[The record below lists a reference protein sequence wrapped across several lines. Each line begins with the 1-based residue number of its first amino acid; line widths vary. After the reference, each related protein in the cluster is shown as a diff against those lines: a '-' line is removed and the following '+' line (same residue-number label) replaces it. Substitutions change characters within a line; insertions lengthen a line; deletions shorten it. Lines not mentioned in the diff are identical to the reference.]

1 MLRLEPSPRPGGHRP
16 GLLPL
21 LLALLGTTWAGVQ
34 PLQLQEQRVPMPEV
48 LSKKESFLL
57 VSLHNRLR
65 SRVHPPAANMQRMD
79 WSDSLAWEAQARA
92 ALCGA
97 PAPSPASVP
106 RAARHVGWNAQL
118 LPAGSATFVHV
129 VGLWFSEGRQ
139 YSHAAAECAPNAT
152 CARYTQLVWATS
164 SQLGCGRHLCSG
176 AQGELEAFVCAYS
189 PGGNWEVNGKT
200 IVPYKKGAWCSL
212 CTASVSGCFKA
223 WDHAG
228 GLCEVPRNPC
238 RMSCRNHGHLNVSTC
253 HCHCPPG
260 YTGRYCQVRCSVQC
274 VHGRFREEECS
285 CVCDVGF
292 GGAQCATKVRFPFH
306 TCDLRIDGD
315 CFTVSSEADTYY
327 GAKMKCQGKGG
338 VLAQI
343 ESQKV
348 QDILAFYLGRL
359 ETTNEVTDSDF
370 ETRNFWIGEELTERS
385 RKCGTGSQ
393 GWGPTGHQA
402 AGSGQALSPGS
413 GWGLET
419 LGVGPTLAAVAQ
431 GSPTRVPRT
440 PSAGPLGSTSPSPA
454 SPLGSQTTR
463 GLATAWSCRRRPPST
478 GMTSAAKPATATSA
492 SLLASTSPAG
502 TQGPEVQLCPS
513 PASAWAHSPTGPP
526 ALLCRTRAWLGLRP
540 TTKEVSDLAG
550 RRAGYKRG
558 RQRLVEEEGSLG
570 APTPGLLLIR
580 KMGLNQAL
588 KQESRPAGRSA
599 CSGPPRLDP
608 LGQMEA
614 PHPSTVHATKD

>member
-1 MLRLEPSPRPGGHRP
+1 MLRLKPLPRPGGHWP

-34 PLQLQEQRVPMPEV
+34 PVQLQEQRVPMPGA

-65 SRVHPPAANMQRMD
+65 SQVHPPAANMQRMD
-79 WSDSLAWEAQARA
+79 WSDSLARQAQARA

-118 LPAGSATFVHV
+118 LPAGSAAFVYV
-129 VGLWFSEGRQ
+129 VGLWFSEGQQ
-139 YSHAAAECAPNAT
+139 YSLSAAECAPNAT

-164 SQLGCGRHLCSG
+164 SQLGCGRQLCSG

-238 RMSCRNHGHLNVSTC
+238 RMSCRNHGQLNVSTC
-253 HCHCPPG
+253 HCRCPPG
-260 YTGRYCQVRCSVQC
+260 YTGRYCQAK
-274 VHGRFREEECS
+274 VH
-285 CVCDVGF
+285 
-292 GGAQCATKVRFPFH
+292 FPFH

-348 QDILAFYLGRL
+348 QDILAFFLSRL
-359 ETTNEVTDSDF
+359 ETANEVTDSDF
-370 ETRNFWIGEELTERS
+370 ETRNFWIGLTYKTAKDSFRWTTGEQQSFTSFAFGQPDNQGFGNCVEL
-385 RKCGTGSQ
+385 
-393 GWGPTGHQA
+393 QA
-402 AGSGQALSPGS
+402 
-413 GWGLET
+413 
-419 LGVGPTLAAVAQ
+419 
-431 GSPTRVPRT
+431 
-440 PSAGPLGSTSPSPA
+440 
-454 SPLGSQTTR
+454 
-463 GLATAWSCRRRPPST
+463 
-478 GMTSAAKPATATSA
+478 SAAFNWNDQRCKTRNRYICQFAREHISRWDP
-492 SLLASTSPAG
+492 
-502 TQGPEVQLCPS
+502 GP
-513 PASAWAHSPTGPP
+513 
-526 ALLCRTRAWLGLRP
+526 
-540 TTKEVSDLAG
+540 
-550 RRAGYKRG
+550 
-558 RQRLVEEEGSLG
+558 
-570 APTPGLLLIR
+570 
-580 KMGLNQAL
+580 
-588 KQESRPAGRSA
+588 
-599 CSGPPRLDP
+599 
-608 LGQMEA
+608 
-614 PHPSTVHATKD
+614 